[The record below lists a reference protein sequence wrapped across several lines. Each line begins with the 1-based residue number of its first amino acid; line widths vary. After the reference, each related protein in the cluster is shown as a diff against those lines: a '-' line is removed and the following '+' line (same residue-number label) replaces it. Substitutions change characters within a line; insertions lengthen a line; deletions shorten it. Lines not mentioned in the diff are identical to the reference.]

1 MAEKKILDLSFMLPP
16 YDRIELPSRGIFYK
30 DIPELA
36 KGIVHV
42 RAMSTTEEKLID
54 KFSQNTFYTIV
65 DEIIGNC
72 IKENVSVDDLTPGD
86 RIFILFKI
94 RALSY
99 GSEYEI
105 KFKCSECEAELPL
118 KVNLAEFEPVY
129 VNEDVE
135 EPIELFLPITKAKVK
150 MVIPRSGH
158 MRESTNRSFA
168 EQKKSGI
175 FVSPAVYQK
184 AICCIEFIFPESSAD
199 AGHVLYNN
207 VAEDFK
213 LILGIMSRLHVQ
225 DMKTIEDLFN
235 DYDHGMID
243 SVTKYCPVCEEAY
256 EQYLVLNWEFFRPSS
271 KRKSD
276 SDVQQFLFDVPD
288 RERSKSN
295 RNGTRRSG
303 EARELHV
310 DGYTVPNVLPTEEI
324 S

>member
-1 MAEKKILDLSFMLPP
+1 MAEKKSLDLSFLLPP
-16 YDRIELPSRGIFYK
+16 YDRIELPSRGVFYK
-30 DIPELA
+30 GITELE

-65 DEIIGNC
+65 DEIISNC
-72 IKENVSVDDLTPGD
+72 VKENIDIDDLTPGD
-86 RIFILFKI
+86 RIFILLKI

-99 GSEYEI
+99 GSEYDI

-129 VNEDVE
+129 INENIE

-150 MVIPRSGH
+150 MIIPRSGH

-168 EQKKSGI
+168 EQKKSGT

-184 AICCIEFIFPESSAD
+184 ALCCLEFIFPESSND
-199 AGHVLYNN
+199 AGHILYNN
-207 VAEDFK
+207 IDADFK
-213 LILGIMSRLHVQ
+213 MILGIMSRLHVQ

-243 SVTKYCPVCEEAY
+243 PVNKHCPVCEEAY
-256 EQYLVLNWEFFRPSS
+256 DQYMVLNWEFFRPSS

-276 SDVQQFLFDVPD
+276 SDVQQFLFDVSD
-288 RERSKSN
+288 RERDKSN
-295 RNGTRRSG
+295 RNRTRRSS
-303 EARELHV
+303 EVRELHV
-310 DGYTVPNVLPTEEI
+310 DGYTDSNVSPTEEI